1 MVVFMKGRINLSDV
15 VIVDAI
21 RTATGKRKGAFSD
34 THPVDILT
42 PVLKALV
49 ERSDLDPALVEDV
62 VTGCVSMTDEQGG
75 NIGRLAVLAAGF
87 PVEVPA
93 FSLNRMC
100 GSSQQAIHSASQ
112 AILAGDMD
120 IMIACGVENMTRVP
134 MGSDMGGFSNELINR
149 HNIVPQGFSA
159 EMIASNWELERD
171 ELDAFSLESH
181 RKAAKAMDNDAFRR
195 EILPIELDSGTF
207 DQDEGVRRDTSLEKL
222 AGLTPSFQPDDGVIT
237 AGNSSQISDGAAG
250 VLLMSDKKAKELQ
263 VKPRAKIIARTVV
276 GEDPVMMLT
285 GVIPA
290 TKKVLQKA
298 GLQMEDIDVFEI
310 NEAFASVVKAW
321 EKELQPDMDKVNP
334 RGGAIALGHPLGASG
349 ARISTTLLHELEDTG
364 GKYGLQVMCIGFG
377 MATATIIECI

>member
-1 MVVFMKGRINLSDV
+1 MDVFMKGRINLSDV

-120 IMIACGVENMTRVP
+120 ITIACGVENMTRVP

-207 DQDEGVRRDTSLEKL
+207 DQDEGIRRDTSLEKL

-349 ARISTTLLHELEDTG
+349 ARISTTLLHEIEDTG

-377 MATATIIECI
+377 MATATIIECL

>member
-1 MVVFMKGRINLSDV
+1 MSDV
-15 VIVDAI
+15 VIVDAL
-21 RTATGKRKGAFSD
+21 RTATGKRKGAFSE

-49 ERSDLDPALVEDV
+49 DRNDVSSELVEDV

-87 PVEVPA
+87 PVEVPG

-100 GSSQQAIHSASQ
+100 GSSQQSLHSASQ

-120 IMIACGVENMTRVP
+120 VAIACGVENMTRVP
-134 MGSDMGGFSNELINR
+134 MGSDMGGFSNDVINK

-159 EMIASNWELERD
+159 EMIADKWELGRT

-181 RKAAKAMDNDAFRR
+181 RRAANAQDAGAFQR
-195 EILPIELDSGTF
+195 EILPFELESGLF
-207 DQDEGVRRDTSLEKL
+207 EQDEGIRKETSMEKL
-222 AGLTPSFQPDDGVIT
+222 GDLTPSFQPDDGVVT

-250 VLLMSDKKAKELQ
+250 LLLMSDKKAEELH
-263 VKPRAKIIARTVV
+263 VKPRARVIARTVV
-276 GEDPVMMLT
+276 GEDPELMLT

-290 TKKVLQKA
+290 TKKVLEKA
-298 GLQMEDIDVFEI
+298 GLTIEEMDTIEI

-321 EKELQPDMDKVNP
+321 EKELQPDMEKVNP

-349 ARISTTLLHELEDTG
+349 ARITTTLLHQLEDTN
-364 GKYGLQVMCIGFG
+364 GKFGLQVMCIGFG
-377 MATATIIECI
+377 MATATIIERL

>member
-1 MVVFMKGRINLSDV
+1 MSDV
-15 VIVDAI
+15 VIVDAL

-49 ERSDLDPALVEDV
+49 DRNDVDPGLVEDV
-62 VTGCVSMTDEQGG
+62 ITGCVTMTDEQGG

-87 PVEVPA
+87 PVEVPG

-100 GSSQQAIHSASQ
+100 GSSQQSLHSASQ

-120 IMIACGVENMTRVP
+120 VAIACGVENMTRVP
-134 MGSDMGGFSNELINR
+134 MGSDMGGFSNQVINK

-159 EMIASNWELERD
+159 EMIASKWELNRE
-171 ELDAFSLESH
+171 ELDALSLESH
-181 RKAAKAMDNDAFRR
+181 RKAAQAMDDGLFQR
-195 EILPIELDSGTF
+195 EILPFELESGLF
-207 DQDEGVRRDTSLEKL
+207 EQDEGIRKDTSLEKL
-222 AGLTPSFQPDDGVIT
+222 GELTPSFQPDDGVVT

-250 VLLMSDKKAKELQ
+250 LLLMSSEKAEEQHL
-263 VKPRAKIIARTVV
+263 KPRARVIARTVV
-276 GEDPVMMLT
+276 GEDPELMLT

-290 TKKVLQKA
+290 TKKVLAKA
-298 GLQMEDIDVFEI
+298 GLTIEDMDTIEI

-349 ARISTTLLHELEDTG
+349 ARIATTLLHQLEDTG

-377 MATATIIECI
+377 MATATIIECL

>member
-1 MVVFMKGRINLSDV
+1 MDVFMKGRINLSDV

-120 IMIACGVENMTRVP
+120 ITIACGVENMTRVP

-222 AGLTPSFQPDDGVIT
+222 ASLTPSFQPDDGVIT

>member
-1 MVVFMKGRINLSDV
+1 MSDV
-15 VIVDAI
+15 VIVDAL

-49 ERSDLDPALVEDV
+49 ERNDISPERVEDV

-87 PVEVPA
+87 PVEVPG

-100 GSSQQAIHSASQ
+100 GSSQQSLHSASQ

-120 IMIACGVENMTRVP
+120 VAIACGVENMTRVP
-134 MGSDMGGFSNELINR
+134 MGSDMGGFSNDVITK
-149 HNIVPQGFSA
+149 HNVVPQGFSA
-159 EMIASNWELERD
+159 EMIAAKWELGRS

-181 RKAAKAMDNDAFRR
+181 RRAAKAMEDGVFKR
-195 EILPIELDSGTF
+195 EILPFELESGLF
-207 DQDEGVRRDTSLEKL
+207 EQDEGIRKETSMEKL
-222 AGLTPSFQPDDGVIT
+222 GDLTPSFQPDDGVIT

-250 VLLMSDKKAKELQ
+250 LLLMSDKKAEELH
-263 VKPRAKIIARTVV
+263 VKPRARVIARTVV
-276 GEDPVMMLT
+276 GEDPELMLT

-290 TKKVLQKA
+290 TKKVLEKA
-298 GLQMEDIDVFEI
+298 GLTIEEMDTIEI

-321 EKELQPDMDKVNP
+321 EKELQPDMEKVNP

-349 ARISTTLLHELEDTG
+349 ARITTTLLHQLEDTN

-377 MATATIIECI
+377 MATATIIEKM

>member
-1 MVVFMKGRINLSDV
+1 MKGRINLSDV

-120 IMIACGVENMTRVP
+120 ITIACGVENMTRVP

>member
-1 MVVFMKGRINLSDV
+1 MKGRINLSDV

-120 IMIACGVENMTRVP
+120 ITIACGVENMTRVP

-149 HNIVPQGFSA
+149 HSIVPQGFSA

>member
-1 MVVFMKGRINLSDV
+1 MSDV
-15 VIVDAI
+15 VIVDAL

-49 ERSDLDPALVEDV
+49 DRNDVDPGLVEDV
-62 VTGCVSMTDEQGG
+62 VTGCVTMTDEQGG

-87 PVEVPA
+87 PVEVPG

-100 GSSQQAIHSASQ
+100 GSSQQSLHSASQ

-120 IMIACGVENMTRVP
+120 VAIACGVENMTRVP
-134 MGSDMGGFSNELINR
+134 MGSDMGGFSNQVINK

-159 EMIASNWELERD
+159 EMIASKWELNRE
-171 ELDAFSLESH
+171 ELDALSLESH
-181 RKAAKAMDNDAFRR
+181 RKAAKAMDDGLFQR
-195 EILPIELDSGTF
+195 EILPMELESGLF
-207 DQDEGVRRDTSLEKL
+207 EQDEGIRKDTSLEKL
-222 AGLTPSFQPDDGVIT
+222 GDLTPSFQPDDGVVT

-250 VLLMSDKKAKELQ
+250 LLLMSSEKAEELHL
-263 VKPRAKIIARTVV
+263 KPRARVIARTVV
-276 GEDPVMMLT
+276 GEDPELMLT

-290 TKKVLQKA
+290 TKKVLAKA
-298 GLQMEDIDVFEI
+298 GLTIEDMDTIEI

-349 ARISTTLLHELEDTG
+349 ARIATTLLHQLEDTG

-377 MATATIIECI
+377 MATATIIERL